1 MTSIKINNELY
12 PAYISGKMQDHDWD
26 ERQSKA
32 ITLTMTLAA
41 AAELFIDGLEWSIVD
56 EEEEFDNSDYS
67 IAGDITDHRD
77 GTVTVK
83 MGKPTALEE
92 KTELLDA
99 AETALREGVESIG

>member
-1 MTSIKINNELY
+1 MIYLRIGQVLY
-12 PAYISGKMQDHDWD
+12 PASFSGKVNDMEWD
-26 ERQSKA
+26 NRMSKA
-32 ITLTMTLAA
+32 ITLTMTPAA

-56 EEEEFDNSDYS
+56 GEEEFDNTEYS

-92 KTELLDA
+92 AQLINDILTG
-99 AETALREGVESIG
+99 GVE